1 MNSLDLDPLL
11 KRRMLMNEK
20 STNLS
25 NEIITISIFEKKH
38 SFSMAFYYLF

>member
-1 MNSLDLDPLL
+1 MNSLDLDHLL
-11 KRRMLMNEK
+11 KRGTLMNGK

-38 SFSMAFYYLF
+38 SFLTAFYYLL